1 MEIKTIV
8 EASEEEI
15 LDIIRANGFPQVDSL
30 VALEE
35 LGNQVWV
42 VDVQVENCSYE
53 LNEFVRSSK
62 WPIYRGRAILN
73 HLCYLGKLQAGT
85 YNIDCTW

>member
-8 EASEEEI
+8 EASEDEI
-15 LDIIRANGFPQVDSL
+15 ISIIRSNGFPQFDSI
-30 VALEE
+30 VAIEE

-42 VDVQVENCSYE
+42 VKVQAENCSDE
-53 LNEFVRSSK
+53 LSEFIGSSK
-62 WPIYRGRAILN
+62 QPMYCGRSILN